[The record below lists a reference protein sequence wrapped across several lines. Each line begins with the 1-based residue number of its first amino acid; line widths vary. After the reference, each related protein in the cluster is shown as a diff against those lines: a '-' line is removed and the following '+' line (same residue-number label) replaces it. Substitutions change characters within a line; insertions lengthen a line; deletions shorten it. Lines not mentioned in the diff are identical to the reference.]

1 MEGAPRVSMLQL
13 LEKSN
18 SANNCTIIDQRRLWS
33 ESERGGWLCRGN
45 LKLGDC
51 SDEEVSTT
59 ITTTY
64 ATVGSHLET
73 NNNEKRG
80 TSAGVTVT
88 VLKSEKRKM
97 YRSYDLEGKSAITI
111 KTTLCQEHVRH
122 HRDRGHKLCRVLS
135 RMHQK
140 WKNTKHKTTMHQ
152 QLKKQTNTKL
162 TNTT

>member
-59 ITTTY
+59 ITTTS

-111 KTTLCQEHVRH
+111 KKLHFAKNTCATTGTGGTNFVEFYPGCTKSGKTQNTKR
-122 HRDRGHKLCRVLS
+122 RCTNN
-135 RMHQK
+135 
-140 WKNTKHKTTMHQ
+140 WKN
-152 QLKKQTNTKL
+152 KQIQN
-162 TNTT
+162 